1 MPISINRPPY
11 AMTGNP
17 GPAISSNIRTEEE
30 IQRMR
35 LAGNAAAE
43 VLLEV
48 QPFEIKGSDVQ
59 VETDE
64 VSWKEVVTGNRSL
77 PVSMATGLMT
87 VTGDR
92 VSLITFFNSF
102 RE

>member
-1 MPISINRPPY
+1 MLKVSLIPEKAVKKNLHLSIKFTDSLKSFSLILRK
-11 AMTGNP
+11 G
-17 GPAISSNIRTEEE
+17 
-30 IQRMR
+30 
-35 LAGNAAAE
+35 
-43 VLLEV
+43 VLEV

-87 VTGDR
+87 VKGDR

-102 RE
+102 KE

>member
-1 MPISINRPPY
+1 M
-11 AMTGNP
+11 
-17 GPAISSNIRTEEE
+17 
-30 IQRMR
+30 
-35 LAGNAAAE
+35 
-43 VLLEV
+43 
-48 QPFEIKGSDVQ
+48 QPFDIKGSDVQ

-77 PVSMATGLMT
+77 PVSMATGLIT
-87 VTGDR
+87 VKGDR